1 LQADGEHQYD
11 SNELTLHALKI
22 ALSVHPRKLSQKA
35 DLGRMP
41 CTVDLSSRNLYN
53 QRSVNGPFARRSMS
67 TAFVLNG
74 KSATLDADPKM
85 PLLWAI
91 REVAGLPG
99 TKFGCGMAL
108 CGACTVHLD
117 GKAIRSC
124 VTPLSSVAG
133 RNVTTIEGL
142 ASAPAKAM
150 QAAWIKIQVPQCG
163 YCQSGQ
169 IMSATALLETNSAP
183 SDADIDSA
191 MSGNI
196 CRCATYSR
204 IRAAIHAAADSI
216 KA

>member
-1 LQADGEHQYD
+1 M
-11 SNELTLHALKI
+11 T
-22 ALSVHPRKLSQKA
+22 
-35 DLGRMP
+35 
-41 CTVDLSSRNLYN
+41 T
-53 QRSVNGPFARRSMS
+53 
-67 TAFVLNG
+67 TFVLNG
-74 KSATLDADPKM
+74 KPATLDADPNM
-85 PLLWAI
+85 PLLWAV
-91 REVAGLPG
+91 REVAGLHG

-124 VTPLSSVAG
+124 VTPLSAVAG
-133 RNVTTIEGL
+133 RQVTTIEGL
-142 ASAPAKAM
+142 QSK
-150 QAAWIKIQVPQCG
+150 QAVAVQTAWVNLQVPQCG

-169 IMSATALLETNSAP
+169 IMSATALLETNPAP

-204 IRAAIHAAADSI
+204 IRAAIHAAADTI